1 MTDRGPDNLPGDE
14 PDPLRRATRR
24 TRIAIVVAA
33 VTGIALIAVL
43 AVVLLGDTGSEPGV
57 APPPSA
63 SATPTASAR
72 TTPAPSPTPSSS
84 PSPSPSS
91 TSPKPTTTVR
101 PFAYQALWPFSS
113 AAGAAA
119 WQRSYRS
126 GGHQPWHLD
135 PEQTA
140 LSFTTGY
147 LGFTEVD
154 RVVSNSVSGDEARI
168 GVGYQAEGRLA
179 HAATLHLVRIGEGTD
194 APWEV
199 VGTIDTT
206 LTLDRPRYGATVTSP
221 LTVGGLITGVD
232 ESIRVDVRQL
242 SSTKPIGTFC
252 CLPAGGERQPWSTR
266 VSYTGATGS
275 ALTVVASTGGH
286 LQGVES
292 FAITGLHPA
301 LTN

>member
-1 MTDRGPDNLPGDE
+1 MTTTGPDNLPGGD
-14 PDPLRRATRR
+14 PAPLRRATRR
-24 TRIAIVVAA
+24 MRIAIVVAA

-43 AVVLLGDTGSEPGV
+43 AVVLLRDSGSEPGV

-63 SATPTASAR
+63 SATPAASAR
-72 TTPAPSPTPSSS
+72 TTPTPSPTPSN
-84 PSPSPSS
+84 

-113 AAGAAA
+113 VAGAAA

-140 LSFTTGY
+140 LAFTTGY

-154 RVVSNSVSGDEARI
+154 RVVSSSVSGDEARI
-168 GVGYQAEGRLA
+168 GVGYRAEGRLA
-179 HAATLHLVRIGEGTD
+179 HAATLHLVRIGQGPD

-221 LTVGGLITGVD
+221 LTVGGRITGVD
-232 ESIRVDVRQL
+232 ESIRVDVRQP
-242 SSTKPIGTFC
+242 SSTEPIGTSC
-252 CLPAGGERQPWSTR
+252 CVPAGGDRQPWSAQVTF
-266 VSYTGATGS
+266 TGATGS

-286 LQGVES
+286 LQGVEA
-292 FAITGLHPA
+292 FAITGLRPA
-301 LTN
+301 PAN

>member
-1 MTDRGPDNLPGDE
+1 MTTTGPDNLRGGD
-14 PDPLRRATRR
+14 PPPLRRTTRR
-24 TRIAIVVAA
+24 MRIAIVVAA

-43 AVVLLGDTGSEPGV
+43 PVVLLRDTGSEPGV

-72 TTPAPSPTPSSS
+72 RTPAPSPTPS
-84 PSPSPSS
+84 
-91 TSPKPTTTVR
+91 KPTTTVG

-113 AAGAAA
+113 VAGAAA

-154 RVVSNSVSGDEARI
+154 RVVSSSVSGDEARI

-179 HAATLHLVRIGEGTD
+179 HAATLHLVRISQGLD

-206 LTLDRPRYGATVTSP
+206 LTLDHPRYGATGPGQLHRRDRFRTDRRRLDRWSP
-221 LTVGGLITGVD
+221 ARRRG
-232 ESIRVDVRQL
+232 
-242 SSTKPIGTFC
+242 
-252 CLPAGGERQPWSTR
+252 
-266 VSYTGATGS
+266 
-275 ALTVVASTGGH
+275 
-286 LQGVES
+286 

-301 LTN
+301 PTN

>member
-1 MTDRGPDNLPGDE
+1 MTTTGPDNLPGGD
-14 PDPLRRATRR
+14 PAPLRRATRR
-24 TRIAIVVAA
+24 MRIAIVVAA

-43 AVVLLGDTGSEPGV
+43 AVVLLRDSGSEPGV

-63 SATPTASAR
+63 SATPAASAR
-72 TTPAPSPTPSSS
+72 TTPTPSPTPSN
-84 PSPSPSS
+84 

-113 AAGAAA
+113 AADAAA
-119 WQRSYRS
+119 WQSSYRS

-154 RVVSNSVSGDEARI
+154 RVVSSSVGSGEARI
-168 GVGYQAEGRLA
+168 GVGYQAGGRLA
-179 HAATLHLVRIGEGTD
+179 HAATLHLVRIGQGLD

-221 LTVGGLITGVD
+221 LTVGGRITGVD
-232 ESIRVDVRQL
+232 
-242 SSTKPIGTFC
+242 
-252 CLPAGGERQPWSTR
+252 
-266 VSYTGATGS
+266 
-275 ALTVVASTGGH
+275 
-286 LQGVES
+286 
-292 FAITGLHPA
+292 
-301 LTN
+301 

>member
-1 MTDRGPDNLPGDE
+1 MTTTGPDNLPGGD
-14 PDPLRRATRR
+14 PAPLRRATRR
-24 TRIAIVVAA
+24 MRIAIVVAA

-43 AVVLLGDTGSEPGV
+43 AVVLLRDTGSEPSV

-63 SATPTASAR
+63 GATPTTSAR
-72 TTPAPSPTPSSS
+72 TTPTPSPTPS
-84 PSPSPSS
+84 
-91 TSPKPTTTVR
+91 KPTTTVG

-113 AAGAAA
+113 VAGAAA

-154 RVVSNSVSGDEARI
+154 RVVSSSVSGDEAQI

-179 HAATLHLVRIGEGTD
+179 HAATLHLVRISLGLD

-206 LTLDRPRYGATVTSP
+206 LTLDHPRYGATVTSP

-252 CLPAGGERQPWSTR
+252 CLPAGGERQPWSAR
-266 VSYTGATGS
+266 VSFTGATGS

-286 LQGVES
+286 LQGVEA

-301 LTN
+301 PAN

>member
-1 MTDRGPDNLPGDE
+1 MTTTGPDNLPGDE
-14 PDPLRRATRR
+14 PAPQRRATRR
-24 TRIAIVVAA
+24 MRIAIVVAT

-43 AVVLLGDTGSEPGV
+43 AVVLLRDTGSEPGV

-72 TTPAPSPTPSSS
+72 TTPTPSPTPSN
-84 PSPSPSS
+84 
-91 TSPKPTTTVR
+91 TSPRPTTTVT

-113 AAGAAA
+113 DAGAAA

-147 LGFTEVD
+147 LGFTEID
-154 RVVSNSVSGDEARI
+154 RVVSRSVSGNEAWI
-168 GVGYQAEGRLA
+168 GIGYQAEGRLA
-179 HAATLHLVRIGEGTD
+179 HAATLHLVRISQGPD

-206 LTLDRPRYGATVTSP
+206 LTLDRP
-221 LTVGGLITGVD
+221 
-232 ESIRVDVRQL
+232 
-242 SSTKPIGTFC
+242 GTAR
-252 CLPAGGERQPWSTR
+252 P
-266 VSYTGATGS
+266 
-275 ALTVVASTGGH
+275 
-286 LQGVES
+286 
-292 FAITGLHPA
+292 
-301 LTN
+301 